1 MITPPIAAAWS
12 TALLVGLATATSGA
26 QRLVLCCVAVLAAA
40 IATRSPAILLRG
52 AWLTGPV
59 IAILLGVHGFV
70 SPLFPVSD
78 SLWGL
83 VPFRADGFA
92 YALDLAQMIFVVTF
106 AALLWLG
113 VSRRDFVEDL
123 IWLGTPPIG
132 VAIAGQTLA
141 TLGVLSR
148 KISAVFLAQKARG
161 VPVEGRVLGRLR
173 ALPSVLVPVV
183 AVTLVEADARSQ
195 IMTSRGL
202 GTGRIANASPRRFR
216 LVEGAVALSL
226 PTILCLLLIGAP

>member
-1 MITPPIAAAWS
+1 MITPPVAVAWS
-12 TALLVGLATATSGA
+12 TALLLGLATATTDA
-26 QRLVLCCVAVLAAA
+26 QRIIVCFVALAAA
-40 IATRSPAILLRG
+40 ATATRSLIVVLRG

-59 IAILLGVHGFV
+59 IIILLGVHGFV
-70 SPLFPVSD
+70 SPLFPVTD
-78 SLWGL
+78 SLGGV
-83 VPFRADGFA
+83 VPFRAAGFA
-92 YALDLAQMIFVVTF
+92 YALHLAQMIFVVTF

-123 IWLGTPPIG
+123 IWLRTPPIG
-132 VAIAGQTLA
+132 IAIAGQTMA

-161 VPVEGRVLGRLR
+161 VPVEGKVLGRLR

-183 AVTLVEADARSQ
+183 AVTLIEADARSQ

-202 GTGRIANASPRRFR
+202 GLRRIAKVAPRRFG
-216 LVEGAVALSL
+216 LIEGTTALSL
-226 PTILCLLLIGAP
+226 PALLSALMLGAR